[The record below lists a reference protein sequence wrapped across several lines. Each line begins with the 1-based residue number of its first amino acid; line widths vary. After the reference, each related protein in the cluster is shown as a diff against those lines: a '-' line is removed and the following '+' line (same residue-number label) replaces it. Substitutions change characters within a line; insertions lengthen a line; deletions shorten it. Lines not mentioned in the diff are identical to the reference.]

1 MVFPVLVIVMFMKHL
16 VDPDAIQDAAVI
28 EIARDGELL
37 GWLVDDADGAK
48 IRFSS
53 RAIFRGLTL
62 CEVWDAL
69 DQACRH
75 VAVGTT
81 EPLVDRVTA
90 AAEESLA

>member
-1 MVFPVLVIVMFMKHL
+1 MFMKRL

-37 GWLVDDADGAK
+37 GWLVDDANGAK

-81 EPLVDRVTA
+81 EPPGGRLPE
-90 AAEESLA
+90 AAENSIA